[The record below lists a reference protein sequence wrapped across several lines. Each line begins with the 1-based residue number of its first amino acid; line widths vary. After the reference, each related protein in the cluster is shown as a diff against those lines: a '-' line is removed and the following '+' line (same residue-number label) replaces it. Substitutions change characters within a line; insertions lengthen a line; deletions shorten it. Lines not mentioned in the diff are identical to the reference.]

1 MVEGF
6 LIRGCLNLCGVAG
19 RSKLDSLERSKLDS
33 CDWGIGG

>member
-6 LIRGCLNLCGVAG
+6 SIRGCLNLCGVAG
-19 RSKLDSLERSKLDS
+19 RSKLDS